1 MSSWTSSTRLARRPT
16 SPSTLAPVLDRKQ
29 RNGWNYLTTAQPT
42 TLAKERATNGH
53 PAPYKIAFLGIGNE
67 SWDCGGNMTPD
78 YYLSQLKTYSRFV
91 RNFNPAQQDNQ
102 QVLKIAVCK

>member
-1 MSSWTSSTRLARRPT
+1 
-16 SPSTLAPVLDRKQ
+16 
-29 RNGWNYLTTAQPT
+29 
-42 TLAKERATNGH
+42 
-53 PAPYKIAFLGIGNE
+53 
-67 SWDCGGNMTPD
+67 MTPD